1 MIDKLF
7 TFIMSLA
14 SVVLGAVFDKI
25 NANKKEAKDD
35 MRERQRICRE
45 VLEDK
50 YKGIIRCS
58 RELINLAPKDILARL
73 DDVSK
78 YESFT
83 CPSVRAAL
91 NSLLREEEEAREVN
105 PARLGMIRKSLD
117 DIDTLET
124 YYERYYHF
132 FHKILVDDEVFSLHA
147 SGAVKSAFRSFV
159 YLLQDGYM
167 IGSTGFVIK
176 NNKTGRDINLFD
188 DARARLIHAMK
199 VDLGIAN

>member
-45 VLEDK
+45 ALEDK
-50 YKGIIRCS
+50 YMSIIRCS

-78 YESFT
+78 YEHCT
-83 CPSVRAAL
+83 CTSVRAAL
-91 NSLLREEEEAREVN
+91 NSLLREEEAREVN
-105 PARLGMIRKSLD
+105 PTRLGMIRKSLD

-147 SGAVKSAFRSFV
+147 SHAVKSAYRSFV

-176 NNKTGRDINLFD
+176 NNKTGKDINLFD
-188 DARARLIHAMK
+188 DARARLIDAMK
-199 VDLGIAN
+199 LDLGIEG